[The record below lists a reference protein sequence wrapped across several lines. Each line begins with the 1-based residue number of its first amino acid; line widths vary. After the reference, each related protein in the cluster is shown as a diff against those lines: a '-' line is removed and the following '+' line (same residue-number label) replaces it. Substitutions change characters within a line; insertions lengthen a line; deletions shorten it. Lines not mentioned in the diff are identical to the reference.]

1 VRNEA
6 PARGGTAQPEAGIDV
21 GKAGADHA
29 GGIGFTVEIHLDL
42 WLQDEPL
49 REQNIVGG
57 IELGGQMA
65 LAAHIV
71 GELDIKKV
79 RRETLNAHAPQLRV
93 GRESMSLRSPPCR
106 SK

>member
-65 LAAHIV
+65 LAAHIA

-79 RRETLNAHAPQLRV
+79 RRETLNVQRPQLRV

>member
-21 GKAGADHA
+21 GKAGPDHA
-29 GGIGFTVEIHLDL
+29 DGVGLAVEIHLDL
-42 WLQDEPL
+42 RLQEEPL
-49 REQNIVGG
+49 GKKEVVGG
-57 IELGGQMA
+57 FELGGEMTLTA
-65 LAAHIV
+65 CIA
-71 GELDIKKV
+71 GEFEIEKV